1 MSRVGEILPI
11 LVGLW
16 LLLAGLYGAATT
28 RHLVHL
34 VVCVSVLHSGAW
46 LLLLGVGHRPG
57 VTAPI
62 LDADTDDQVL
72 TDPVVQA
79 LTVTDVVVGAAVTA
93 LLIALSFRVKRRF
106 GVLDP
111 HELHALRG

>member
-1 MSRVGEILPI
+1 MSRMIEVLPVA
-11 LVGLW
+11 VGLW

-34 VVCVSVLHSGAW
+34 VICVSVLHSGAW

-57 VTAPI
+57 VTAPT
-62 LDADTDDQVL
+62 LDADVEGRAL
-72 TDPVVQA
+72 ADPVVQA

-93 LLIALSFRVKRRF
+93 LLIALTFRVKRRF
-106 GVLDP
+106 GQLDP
-111 HELHALRG
+111 HEVRVLRG

>member
-1 MSRVGEILPI
+1 MSRVVEVLPI

-57 VTAPI
+57 VTAP
-62 LDADTDDQVL
+62 LADEDAGGRVL
-72 TDPVVQA
+72 ADPVVQA

-93 LLIALSFRVKRRF
+93 LLIALTFRVKRRF
-106 GVLDP
+106 GQLDP
-111 HELHALRG
+111 HEVRVLRG